1 MRQKDRAGCRDRPI
15 DRGRDVERRA
25 RRLYANEPYLP
36 SLRRLV
42 LDQPLRLLALR
53 PVDLAH
59 PLLQLGHQ
67 LDLALPA
74 PPAVNR
80 RPAPVQAVRVAPTP
94 EILVQNG
101 VGEVPA
107 SSVVVVVVVAVLPPR
122 LPVQGRAGELGRP
135 PLVAVQAVDRTGHR
149 LADASD
155 PSAAGS
161 EVSLAG
167 VGVRGRRADIVS
179 LFYSFCV
186 FCLCL
191 WYLDIV
197 F

>member
-1 MRQKDRAGCRDRPI
+1 M
-15 DRGRDVERRA
+15 
-25 RRLYANEPYLP
+25 
-36 SLRRLV
+36 
-42 LDQPLRLLALR
+42 
-53 PVDLAH
+53 
-59 PLLQLGHQ
+59 
-67 LDLALPA
+67 
-74 PPAVNR
+74 NR

-101 VGEVPA
+101 LGEVPA
-107 SSVVVVVVVAVLPPR
+107 SSVVVVVVVPVLPPR

-135 PLVAVQAVDRTGHR
+135 PVVAEQAVGRTGHR

-179 LFYSFCV
+179 LFYSF
-186 FCLCL
+186 
-191 WYLDIV
+191 
-197 F
+197 

>member
-1 MRQKDRAGCRDRPI
+1 M
-15 DRGRDVERRA
+15 
-25 RRLYANEPYLP
+25 
-36 SLRRLV
+36 
-42 LDQPLRLLALR
+42 
-53 PVDLAH
+53 
-59 PLLQLGHQ
+59 
-67 LDLALPA
+67 
-74 PPAVNR
+74 
-80 RPAPVQAVRVAPTP
+80 QAVRVAPTP

-135 PLVAVQAVDRTGHR
+135 PLVAVQAVGRTGHR

-186 FCLCL
+186 FCLCR

>member
-1 MRQKDRAGCRDRPI
+1 M
-15 DRGRDVERRA
+15 
-25 RRLYANEPYLP
+25 
-36 SLRRLV
+36 
-42 LDQPLRLLALR
+42 
-53 PVDLAH
+53 
-59 PLLQLGHQ
+59 
-67 LDLALPA
+67 
-74 PPAVNR
+74 
-80 RPAPVQAVRVAPTP
+80 
-94 EILVQNG
+94 
-101 VGEVPA
+101 
-107 SSVVVVVVVAVLPPR
+107 VVVVVVAV

-191 WYLDIV
+191 WYLDIM